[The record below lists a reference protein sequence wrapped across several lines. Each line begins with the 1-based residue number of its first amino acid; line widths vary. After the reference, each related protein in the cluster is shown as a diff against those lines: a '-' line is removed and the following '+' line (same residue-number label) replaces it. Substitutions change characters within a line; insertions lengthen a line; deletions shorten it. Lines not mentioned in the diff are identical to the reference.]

1 MAPNTDI
8 GLIGLA
14 VMGKNLVLNMV
25 DHGFSVSVYNRS
37 PAKTEEFLKDHG
49 ESGALQGFTTIQ
61 EFVQS
66 LKRPRK
72 IMIMIKAGA
81 PVDEMIAS
89 LLPFLEEGDILIDGG
104 NSYYLDSERRY
115 VDLKKEGILFVGM
128 GVSGGEEGARKGPSI
143 MPGGNIDAWPAI
155 APIFQ
160 SIAAQVDGRPCC
172 SWIGTG
178 GAGHFVKAVH
188 NGIEYGDIQLICET
202 YEILKTRLN
211 LSLEQIGNIFFEWN
225 QTDLNSYLIGA
236 AAAVLIAK
244 DENGNAIASTI
255 LDVAGQKGTGRWVA
269 EDAIKAGVPM
279 SLIIESVLARYL
291 STWKEVRTKAAQEFP
306 GIPLLCQPPQKA
318 SAFIED
324 VREAL
329 YAAKIISYAQGFML
343 LKQVSQDKGWDLNLG
358 ELALIWRGGCIIQS
372 AFLDKIHQ
380 GFENSPEA
388 HSLILQDYFKKV
400 LFDSETGFRRAVLH
414 AIGSGVA
421 IPCLS
426 SALSFYDGY
435 RTVDS
440 PLFLVQ
446 GLRDYFGAHGYE
458 RRDCLRG
465 EFYHTDW
472 LETKKTFRV

>member
-1 MAPNTDI
+1 MAPNADI

-14 VMGKNLVLNMV
+14 VMGKNLVLNMM
-25 DHGFSVSVYNRS
+25 DHGFAVSVYNRS
-37 PAKTEEFLKDHG
+37 PEKTEEFLREYG
-49 ESGALQGFTTIQ
+49 QNGLLQGFTTIE
-61 EFVQS
+61 EFIQS

-81 PVDEMIAS
+81 PVDEMISS
-89 LLPFLEEGDILIDGG
+89 LLPFLEAGDILIDGG

-115 VDLKKEGILFVGM
+115 IDLKEKGILFVGM

-143 MPGGNIDAWPAI
+143 MPGGNADAWPTI

-160 SIAAQVDGRPCC
+160 SIAAQVDGKPCC

-202 YEILKTRLN
+202 YEVLKSRLN
-211 LSLEQIGNIFFEWN
+211 LSPEQIGNIFFEWN
-225 QTDLNSYLIGA
+225 QTDLNSYLMGA
-236 AAAVLIAK
+236 AAAVLTTK
-244 DENGNAIASTI
+244 DEQGAPIVSTI

-279 SLIIESVLARYL
+279 SLIVEAVLARYL
-291 STWKEVRTKAAQEFP
+291 STWKEARTTAALAFP
-306 GIPLLCQPPQKA
+306 GVPLLYQPPQESA
-318 SAFIED
+318 AFIED

-343 LKQVSQDKGWDLNLG
+343 LKQISEEKGWALNLG

-372 AFLDKIHQ
+372 AFLDKIYQ
-380 GFENSPEA
+380 SFEKNADA
-388 HSLILQDYFKKV
+388 HSLILQDYFQKV
-400 LFDSETGFRRAVLH
+400 LFNSEAGFRRAVLH
-414 AIGSGVA
+414 AIGAGIA

-426 SALSFYDGY
+426 AALAFYDGY
-435 RTVDS
+435 RTENS

-458 RRDCLRG
+458 RRDRPRG

-472 LETKKTFRV
+472 LGTKKTTQV

>member
-306 GIPLLCQPPQKA
+306 GIPLLCQPPQEA

-372 AFLDKIHQ
+372 AILDKIHQ

-400 LFDSETGFRRAVLH
+400 LFDSEIGFRRAVLH

-458 RRDCLRG
+458 RRDCPRG

>member
-1 MAPNTDI
+1 MAPADI

-14 VMGKNLVLNMV
+14 VMGKNLVLNMI
-25 DHGFSVSVYNRS
+25 DHGFAVSVYNRS
-37 PAKTEEFLKDHG
+37 PEKTEEFLKEHG
-49 ESGALQGFTTIQ
+49 ENISLQGFTAIE

-81 PVDEMIAS
+81 PVDEMISS

-115 VDLKKEGILFVGM
+115 IDLKKKGILFVGM

-143 MPGGNIDAWPAI
+143 MPGGNIEAWPVI

-160 SIAAQVDGRPCC
+160 SIAAQVDGQPCC

-202 YEILKTRLN
+202 YEILKSRLD

-225 QTDLNSYLIGA
+225 QTDLNSYLMGA
-236 AAAVLIAK
+236 SAAVLTAK
-244 DENGNAIASTI
+244 DENGVAVASTI

-291 STWKEVRTKAAQEFP
+291 SAWKEVRRQAAREFP
-306 GIPLLCQPPQKA
+306 VASLLYQPSQEA
-318 SAFIED
+318 SVLIED
-324 VREAL
+324 AREAL

-343 LKQVSQDKGWDLNLG
+343 LKQISEERNWDLNLG

-380 GFENSPEA
+380 GFESCPDA
-388 HSLILQDYFKKV
+388 HSLMLQDYFKNV
-400 LFDSETGFRRAVLH
+400 LLNSETGFRRAILH
-414 AIGSGVA
+414 AVGAGVA
-421 IPCLS
+421 IPCLA
-426 SALSFYDGY
+426 SALAFYDGY
-435 RTVDS
+435 RTENS

-458 RRDCLRG
+458 RQDRPRG

-472 LETKKTFRV
+472 LGSKNASRM